1 MSQQQ
6 QRQPNFDNI
15 MPPSKPI
22 AGKGTLTPWTVA
34 RAIPGSIGSVDKIA
48 NQLGVPRPELRKF
61 INDNPEL
68 REALDDELLAA
79 KERVIEKTYDDC
91 MNGSAVARQDFF
103 KMVNGYFEKRE
114 TNKTGDA
121 QPQIIIHLDAP
132 KEKYKMLGND
142 GEIIEVDRKT
152 YAGQPPADNGVLAGD
167 NGDEEDGDDL
177 NENDSLVDNDD
188 ETEEGE
194 EGEEGE
200 EDSKQDNDSF

>member
-121 QPQIIIHLDAP
+121 QPQIVIHLDAP
-132 KEKYKMLGND
+132 KQTYKMLSED
-142 GEIIEVDRKT
+142 GQITEVDRKILE
-152 YAGQPPADNGVLAGD
+152 GQQSTGVVGIDDDDAEIIDTENDEELDGG
-167 NGDEEDGDDL
+167 NEDEEDGKK
-177 NENDSLVDNDD
+177 NS
-188 ETEEGE
+188 
-194 EGEEGE
+194 
-200 EDSKQDNDSF
+200 DSF